1 MGLIFSCYMIEITP
15 QRFER
20 KYSFSVA
27 DLPRF
32 WDWNS
37 SSGVV
42 FEVAYP
48 DRLINN
54 IYFESPEWNNYH
66 ENLGGISQR
75 CKCRVRWYGDA
86 MSPID
91 MRFEVKRRRNSI
103 GDKLVQ
109 KIPDNRLA
117 LLGTGKGF
125 NDIYRDL
132 REYLDPELRLM
143 LDQSHVPL
151 LFNNYRRQYYSTKD
165 GVRLTVDTNLQF
177 ESFGN
182 FLNSDRYK
190 MVRSQVYGFIE
201 VKYSV
206 DQRSFV
212 EHYLKELPLRATRNS
227 KYVIGIEHLYG

>member
-1 MGLIFSCYMIEITP
+1 LT
-15 QRFER
+15 
-20 KYSFSVA
+20 
-27 DLPRF
+27 
-32 WDWNS
+32 
-37 SSGVV
+37 
-42 FEVAYP
+42 
-48 DRLINN
+48 
-54 IYFESPEWNNYH
+54 
-66 ENLGGISQR
+66 
-75 CKCRVRWYGDA
+75 
-86 MSPID
+86 
-91 MRFEVKRRRNSI
+91 
-103 GDKLVQ
+103 
-109 KIPDNRLA
+109 
-117 LLGTGKGF
+117 LLGKGF

-151 LFNNYRRQYYSTKD
+151 LFNSYRRQYYSTRD

-206 DQRSFV
+206 DQRSLV